1 MTLHLKF
8 RRLPYEAGP
17 AHAQVQIFAALAP
30 DDVPDPTVGLCGE
43 VTMRIDE
50 WEALEHILEEPI
62 EDVGSSFRISKAR
75 P

>member
-1 MTLHLKF
+1 
-8 RRLPYEAGP
+8 
-17 AHAQVQIFAALAP
+17 
-30 DDVPDPTVGLCGE
+30 
-43 VTMRIDE
+43 MRIDE